1 MPDPVATPPSGDDP
15 QHSDDPGHDTS
26 PRDPQRTPSGDGTG
40 NSPDPGDPQ
49 RTPSAPDPAAQPSR
63 PTGKRFVVMYT
74 ALVLALLLSAL
85 DQLIVATA
93 LPGIVQ
99 DLDATEELGWI
110 VTAYALT
117 TTIVMPVYGKLS
129 DRLGQTP
136 LFIGALVLFLV
147 GSLICGVAGDVGLL
161 TAGRAIQGFGGGG
174 LMIGSQAIVSL
185 IVPVRRRATFLAP
198 LGAVFGV
205 ASVLGPVIGGALS
218 ETVGWRWI
226 FFINLPLGAAVLVIA
241 ALVLRLPR
249 PSARAR
255 FDAAGAAVLSL
266 SVSAIVVVCSVG
278 GTTLAWASPVTIG
291 VLAAAVIGLVAFV
304 LIERRASDPLIP
316 LDLVMNRTVLLCAA
330 VAGLGFAGLFGIV
343 AYLPTLFQHIFQVGA
358 IASGMLL
365 LPVTIGQTGIGIV
378 SGKIITRTGRYRALI
393 IAGTVVAAV
402 GMGLMAVI
410 TRNTPVMVVELLIL
424 VIAGGLGL
432 YAQLVVV
439 LPQATT
445 TDDRIGTITAFINFV
460 REIGVTVAIA
470 LLGALFGARLTTQLA
485 EHPGDDVTA
494 YEDAFIPL
502 LTGLTVVYLVAI
514 LAAVL
519 IPRSAE
525 RAAQDMNG

>member
-1 MPDPVATPPSGDDP
+1 MPDSVATPAP
-15 QHSDDPGHDTS
+15 
-26 PRDPQRTPSGDGTG
+26 GDGPHHADA
-40 NSPDPGDPQ
+40 SQPGDAVGK
-49 RTPSAPDPAAQPSR
+49 TSAHAQPSR
-63 PTGKRFVVMYT
+63 PTGRRFVVMYT

-99 DLDATEELGWI
+99 DLHATEELGWI

-129 DRLGQTP
+129 DRIGQTP
-136 LFIGALVLFLV
+136 LFIGALLLFLL
-147 GSLICGVAGDVGLL
+147 GSLICGIAGDVGVL
-161 TAGRAIQGFGGGG
+161 TAGRAVQGLGGGG

-205 ASVLGPVIGGALS
+205 ASVLGPLVGGALS

-241 ALVLRLPR
+241 GLVLRLPR
-249 PSARAR
+249 PTSPAR
-255 FDAAGAAVLSL
+255 FDAAGAAVLSV
-266 SVSAIVVVCSVG
+266 SISAIVVVCSVG
-278 GTTLAWASPVTIG
+278 GTTFPWASPVTIG
-291 VLAAAVIGLVAFV
+291 LLAAGVLGLVVFV
-304 LIERRASDPLIP
+304 LIERHAADPLIP

-365 LPVTIGQTGIGIV
+365 LPVTIGQTGVGII
-378 SGKIITRTGRYRALI
+378 SGKLITRTGRYRALI
-393 IAGTVVAAV
+393 IGGTVLAAI
-402 GMGLMAVI
+402 GMGLMATI
-410 TRNTPVMVVELLIL
+410 SRSTPVIVVELLIL
-424 VIAGGLGL
+424 VIASGLGL

-439 LPQATT
+439 LPQSTT
-445 TDDRIGTITAFINFV
+445 TDDRIGTITALINFV
-460 REIGVTVAIA
+460 REIGVTIAIA
-470 LLGALFGARLTTQLA
+470 LLGALFGARLSTQLGA
-485 EHPGDDVTA
+485 HPGDDVTA
-494 YEDAFIPL
+494 YENAFVPL

-514 LAAVL
+514 VAAVL
-519 IPRSAE
+519 IPRAAE
-525 RAAQDMNG
+525 RAARDMHA